1 MLLVFI
7 ERLLKIVQTNFTKL
21 YIKREKVY
29 IKLESTSKCLFVTT
43 KLKSTSYFNK
53 IPIFFEIPHT
63 NF

>member
-1 MLLVFI
+1 MYFI
-7 ERLLKIVQTNFTKL
+7 EIGLLKIVQTNFTKL

-43 KLKSTSYFNK
+43 KLESTSYFNK